1 MFVVKMSMVGK
12 LCHLCTS
19 ANVHCH
25 EIQST
30 LYNSN
35 WQKCINAL
43 MHFCQLEYYT
53 QRAIPI
59 DFQNRK
65 IRSQMHLCT
74 FYPRDAVLA
83 PVFATATCLSVR
95 HTPVLCV
102 AERKQDREMYTI

>member
-1 MFVVKMSMVGK
+1 MSVVKMSMVGK

-35 WQKCINAL
+35 WQKRISAL

-53 QRAIPI
+53 QRAIPV

-74 FYPRDAVLA
+74 FTITY
-83 PVFATATCLSVR
+83 
-95 HTPVLCV
+95 
-102 AERKQDREMYTI
+102 RELMHMCTNFEWI